1 MIEFLAIFSVA
12 AVGSLVRLSADL
24 ALKIFVRKTQ
34 SDTIAA
40 GSGRSWVSPAL
51 PIDPALRF
59 GFILACDGA
68 LVLAFVSALPGELAL
83 ERTGLTFALLCVG
96 GLIGEICSSATSARM
111 PDLEADEHAAP
122 HPIPTSRRLSV
133 ALTLILNLCV
143 AVLCTDQGL
152 IEIVPPK
159 TLSAARVEELD
170 PVIVIAQR
178 SYDPLEER
186 AASY

>member
-1 MIEFLAIFSVA
+1 MIEFMVIFSVA
-12 AVGSLVRLSADL
+12 TVGSLVRLSAGL
-24 ALKIFVRKTQ
+24 ALKLFVRKPQ
-34 SDTIAA
+34 SETIAA

-51 PIDPALRF
+51 PVDPALRF

-68 LVLAFVSALPGELAL
+68 LVLAFVSAMPGDLAL
-83 ERTGLTFALLCVG
+83 ERTGLTFALLCAG
-96 GLIGEICSSATSARM
+96 GLIGEICSGATTARL
-111 PDLEADEHAAP
+111 PHLEAHERAAP
-122 HPIPTSRRLSV
+122 QPVPTPRRLS
-133 ALTLILNLCV
+133 AAWTLVLNLGV
-143 AVLCTDQGL
+143 AVLCTGQGL

-186 AASY
+186 AAPY

>member
-1 MIEFLAIFSVA
+1 MIEFLVIFSVA

-24 ALKIFVRKTQ
+24 ALKLFVRKTQ
-34 SDTIAA
+34 SETIAA
-40 GSGRSWVSPAL
+40 GSGRSWVSPTL
-51 PIDPALRF
+51 PVDPALRF
-59 GFILACDGA
+59 GFVLACDGA

-96 GLIGEICSSATSARM
+96 GLIGEICSSATAASM
-111 PDLEADEHAAP
+111 PEREADEHAAP
-122 HPIPTSRRLSV
+122 QPVPTSRRLSV
-133 ALTLILNLCV
+133 ALTLILNLGV

-159 TLSAARVEELD
+159 TLGGARVEELD
-170 PVIVIAQR
+170 PVIVIARR
-178 SYDPLEER
+178 SCDPLEER